1 MPASSHVYQWR
12 EIVVLRGSKELDPQ
26 KVGELIEAIP
36 DRDKADALWRAAR
49 RGDHYLHG
57 CFEWNTTKAAQA
69 HWRSTAERIIRAIY
83 MVSEPDELAR
93 QAFVSINDGAG
104 RAYHHLPEIQ
114 TNLIFQLETMR
125 LALRDLNAFRTRYR
139 MFREVC
145 AAVEAAQT
153 RLEEQMA
160 EASRRREVRTA

>member
-69 HWRSTAERIIRAIY
+69 HWRSTAERIIRSIY
-83 MVSEPDELAR
+83 IQSEPDDTPR

-114 TNLIFQLETMR
+114 TNLSFQLETMR

-145 AAVEAAQT
+145 EVVREAED
-153 RLEEQMA
+153 RLEERMA
-160 EASRRREVRTA
+160 AASRRRELGAA